1 MFSNREIHNH
11 GLQRPKQND
20 GMCTLSLS
28 GQVPRLSSI
37 GRVEEDQWQA
47 LSARAYIQDKRQFA

>member
-1 MFSNREIHNH
+1 MFSNIEIHNH
-11 GLQRPKQND
+11 GLQRPKQHD

-37 GRVEEDQWQA
+37 GRVEEDEWQA
-47 LSARAYIQDKRQFA
+47 LNVKACIQDKREFA